1 MRYKKY
7 VAVLFVS
14 IFLLSIL
21 PQAPAEPAERERLID
36 KFFTGFFRWSHES
49 VLGPVIFNPMS
60 TSWKAFRLFEPPFFT
75 ADPNTVDIRYLNK
88 TEIII
93 SSTGHQKQPIA
104 QKEYITFDLEFPENI
119 SEDTWF
125 YTFDPPVIYTGE
137 EPMDIW
143 TKLTITTR
151 IPEDQVIPKDLSFRI
166 NVTRHTTFGNLYFPP
181 KETRLLYG
189 GNFILPLWFLSAI
202 TAGFGKR
209 YSGKTETD
217 WILLDILVKEN
228 RYHLLEITPPE
239 SIEMGPDEL
248 LSIPVKIKNLG
259 SHADSFN
266 FRVNTSTTTN
276 DDLLISPP
284 TAITLNPGEV
294 GYTSLSVASPRDF
307 NDPGTLHSINIEA
320 YSIYEPD
327 KVFANTV
334 VVVTRGMYVSE
345 MNGYYASL
353 IGLLILLIAGIYLYR
368 RNKVLNKICKKP
380 EKPWN
385 IPDEKKALE
394 KLKETNKQEY
404 NNVLKTMSEE
414 YQSAL
419 LWYKHYRKEMLAK
432 HYEKISL
439 RNSVKQIMKKI
450 TNFFKIP
457 KKIMKKKDIKKSAI
471 KSKPEV
477 KEIPK
482 AKEITPAKTAEIERK
497 AMIDSKAEQEKLR
510 REKLLLKIKRKQEK
524 QRQKFKQSIY

>member
-1 MRYKKY
+1 MIYKKL
-7 VAVLFVS
+7 VAVLLVS
-14 IFLLSIL
+14 LFLLLIL

-36 KFFTGFFRWSHES
+36 KFFTGFFKWSHDS
-49 VLGPVIFNPMS
+49 KLGPVIFNRMS
-60 TSWKAFRLFEPPFFT
+60 TSWKAFRLMDPLSYT
-75 ADPNTVDIRYLNK
+75 ANPNTVDIRYLNK

-93 SSTGHQKQPIA
+93 SSTGLRKQPIA
-104 QKEYITFDLEFPENI
+104 QREYITFDLEFPENI

-125 YTFDPPVIYTGE
+125 YTFDPPVIYTPE
-137 EPMDIW
+137 EPTDIQ

-151 IPEDQVIPKDLSFRI
+151 IPENQVIPKDLSFRI

-181 KETRLLYG
+181 KETRLLHG

-202 TAGFGKR
+202 TAGFGR
-209 YSGKTETD
+209 ALSGKT
-217 WILLDILVKEN
+217 
-228 RYHLLEITPPE
+228 YHLLEITPPE
-239 SIEMGPDEL
+239 SMEMGPDEL

-284 TAITLNPGEV
+284 AAITLNPGEV
-294 GYTSLSVASPRDF
+294 GYASLSVASPRDF
-307 NDPGTLHSINIEA
+307 NDPGTLHPINIEA

-327 KVFANTV
+327 KVFVNTV
-334 VVVTRGMYVSE
+334 VIVTRGMYVSE

-394 KLKETNKQEY
+394 KLKETDKKEY
-404 NNVLKTMSEE
+404 DKVFSMMSEE
-414 YQSAL
+414 YQSSL

-432 HYEKISL
+432 VHTKISL
-439 RNSVKQIMKKI
+439 KESAKEIIKKTI
-450 TNFFKIP
+450 RLFRIP
-457 KKIMKKKDIKKSAI
+457 LKKEKKKKTVKKPVVIKPK
-471 KSKPEV
+471 V
-477 KEIPK
+477 KETPK
-482 AKEITPAKTAEIERK
+482 TKEITPVETLEIERK
-497 AMIDSKAEQEKLR
+497 AMIERKAK
-510 REKLLLKIKRKQEK
+510 KRKTPA
-524 QRQKFKQSIY
+524 

>member
-1 MRYKKY
+1 MIYKKL
-7 VAVLFVS
+7 VAVLLVS
-14 IFLLSIL
+14 LFLLLIL
-21 PQAPAEPAERERLID
+21 PQASAEVADQERLVD
-36 KFFTGFFRWSHES
+36 KLFTGFFKWSHES
-49 VLGPVIFNPMS
+49 MLGPVIFNPMS
-60 TSWKAFRLFEPPFFT
+60 TSWKAFRMFEPPFFT

-88 TEIII
+88 TEIIVF
-93 SSTGHQKQPIA
+93 STGYRKQPIA
-104 QKEYITFDLEFPENI
+104 QREYITFDLEFPENI
-119 SEDTWF
+119 SEDAWF
-125 YTFDPPVIYTGE
+125 YTFDPPVIYTQE
-137 EPMDIW
+137 EATDIG

-151 IPEDQVIPKDLSFRI
+151 ITEGQVLPKDLSFRI
-166 NVTRHTTFGNLYFPP
+166 NVTRHTTFGNIYFPAKGTEFDKFP
-181 KETRLLYG
+181 SR
-189 GNFILPLWFLSAI
+189 FFWFFSAV
-202 TAGFGKR
+202 TAGFGR
-209 YSGKTETD
+209 LYSGKTEKD
-217 WILLDILVKEN
+217 WILLDIMVKEN

-239 SIEMGPDEL
+239 SMEMGPDEL

-266 FRVNTSTTTN
+266 FRVNTSTTAN

-284 TAITLNPGEV
+284 SAITLNPGEV

-327 KVFANTV
+327 KVFVNTV

-345 MNGYYASL
+345 MNGYYTSL
-353 IGLLILLIAGIYLYR
+353 IGLLVLLIAGIYLYR
-368 RNKVLNKICKKP
+368 RNKVLNKFCKKP

-385 IPDEKKALE
+385 IPGEKKALE
-394 KLKETNKQEY
+394 KLKETDKKEY
-404 NNVLKTMSEE
+404 DKVFSMMGEE
-414 YQSAL
+414 YQSSL

-432 HYEKISL
+432 VHTKISL
-439 RNSVKQIMKKI
+439 REFAKQMIKKTISLFRLPLKKEKKKKI
-450 TNFFKIP
+450 VKKPVVIKP
-457 KKIMKKKDIKKSAI
+457 K
-471 KSKPEV
+471 V

-524 QRQKFKQSIY
+524 QRRKFKQSIY